1 MSCHIISFSVFAGE
15 SANQLIHSFHFIS
28 KQQQQFTFLHCL
40 LLTYLCTT
48 GFWFVFPV
56 NCVCVQRA
64 GIFLTLCISL
74 HALLCLRLLG
84 FSSSQMFFNWRKIHY
99 EHVVGAAFVSTSC
112 LFLLSFH
119 VYPSLCSFYGGILLF
134 LMFF

>member
-56 NCVCVQRA
+56 NCVCVCNA
-64 GIFLTLCISL
+64 PVSFSLSAFLCMLCCVYVCWVFHHLKCFLT
-74 HALLCLRLLG
+74 
-84 FSSSQMFFNWRKIHY
+84 
-99 EHVVGAAFVSTSC
+99 GAKYIMSM
-112 LFLLSFH
+112 LS
-119 VYPSLCSFYGGILLF
+119 VPLLF
-134 LMFF
+134 PLRVFFCSLSMYILHYVHFTVAFCFF